1 MSEYWVPNIEYYA
14 HSAQLDFDKID
25 IFHTILYCKVQ
36 GTCTGTVYME
46 GLEGLSAQE
55 LIAKRDGIEQ
65 ELREQL
71 SILDQ
76 VREYS

>member
-1 MSEYWVPNIEYYA
+1 
-14 HSAQLDFDKID
+14 
-25 IFHTILYCKVQ
+25 
-36 GTCTGTVYME
+36 ME

-76 VREYS
+76 VGIQLNVSCTGTHFCTCAGRRCGHEGCSG